1 PCSPARAASMRAFK
15 ASNFSVRS
23 WARICCTASTISGA
37 KCRGTLL
44 QKKQLPVV
52 VKNAGAAFMDPQRRA
67 ITFNDAIVNIPF
79 ALGFNTGAHG
89 AVHQANVLRR
99 NYGADGPNIIV
110 DAG

>member
-1 PCSPARAASMRAFK
+1 
-15 ASNFSVRS
+15 
-23 WARICCTASTISGA
+23 
-37 KCRGTLL
+37 
-44 QKKQLPVV
+44 
-52 VKNAGAAFMDPQRRA
+52 MDPQRRA